1 MLKYIFHSYVI
12 FLYIFLS
19 GGPSIAQ
26 EWFNVKW
33 VNDGDTIVL
42 TDGRHVRYIG
52 INTPEIDHGSQKA
65 EPYGYKAKNYNKK
78 MVLSKMIRLEFDK
91 ERYDQYGRL
100 LAYIFLKDGK
110 FVNKAMIEQGYAYF
124 LPRRPNVRYNKVLL
138 QSQRNAMSAKQGIW
152 RNWKEKESGYLGN
165 RRSKRFH
172 YKTCP
177 FGKRIGETNKVF
189 FSSKRDAFW
198 AGFAPCKRC
207 MSDGN

>member
-1 MLKYIFHSYVI
+1 MQKYIFYSYAV
-12 FLYIFLS
+12 FLYVLLS
-19 GGPSIAQ
+19 GWPSFAH
-26 EWFNVKW
+26 EWFSVKW

-42 TDGRHVRYIG
+42 ADGRNVRYIG
-52 INTPEIDHGSQKA
+52 INAPEIDHGSQKA

-78 MVLSKMIRLEFDK
+78 MVLSTMIRLEIDK

-110 FVNKAMIEQGYAYF
+110 FVNKAMIEQGYAYL

-138 QSQRNAMSAKQGIW
+138 QSQRNAMSAKHGIW
-152 RNWKEKESGYLGN
+152 RNWKEKESGYLGS

-177 FGKRIGETNKVF
+177 FGKRIGKTNKIF
-189 FSSKRDAFW
+189 FPSKWDAFW

-207 MSDGN
+207 MSDGK

>member
-1 MLKYIFHSYVI
+1 MQKHIFYSYVV
-12 FLYIFLS
+12 FLYVLLS
-19 GGPSIAQ
+19 GWPTFAH

-33 VNDGDTIVL
+33 VNDGDTVVL
-42 TDGRHVRYIG
+42 ADGRNVRYIG
-52 INTPEIDHGSQKA
+52 INAPEIYHGIQKA
-65 EPYGYKAKNYNKK
+65 EPYGYKAKNYNNK

-110 FVNKAMIEQGYAYF
+110 FVNKAMIEQGYAYL
-124 LPRRPNVRYNKVLL
+124 LPRRPNVRYNNVLL

-152 RNWKEKESGYLGN
+152 RNWKEKESGYLGS

-172 YKTCP
+172 YQTCP
-177 FGKRIGETNKVF
+177 FGKRIGKTNKIF
-189 FSSKRDAFW
+189 FSSKWDAFW

-207 MSDGN
+207 MSDGK

>member
-1 MLKYIFHSYVI
+1 MLKYIFHSYAI

-26 EWFNVKW
+26 EWFKVKR

-52 INTPEIDHGSQKA
+52 INTPEVDHGSQKA

-124 LPRRPNVRYNKVLL
+124 LTRRPNVRYNKVLL
-138 QSQRNAMSAKQGIW
+138 QSQRNAMSAKRGIW
-152 RNWKEKESGYLGN
+152 RNWKEKESGYLGS

-172 YKTCP
+172 YKICP
-177 FGKRIGETNKVF
+177 FGKRIGKTNKIF
-189 FSSKRDAFW
+189 FSSKWDAFW

-207 MSDGN
+207 MSDGK

>member
-1 MLKYIFHSYVI
+1 MRKYIFYSYVV
-12 FLYIFLS
+12 FLYVLLS
-19 GGPSIAQ
+19 GWPSFAH

-42 TDGRHVRYIG
+42 ADGRNVRYIG
-52 INTPEIDHGSQKA
+52 INAPEIDHGSKKA

-78 MVLSKMIRLEFDK
+78 MVLSTMIRLEIDK

-110 FVNKAMIEQGYAYF
+110 FVNKAMIEQGYAYL

-152 RNWKEKESGYLGN
+152 RNWKENESGYLGS

-172 YKTCP
+172 NKTCP
-177 FGKRIGETNKVF
+177 FGKRIGKINKIF
-189 FSSKRDAFW
+189 FSSKWDAFW
-198 AGFAPCKRC
+198 AGYAPCKRC
-207 MSDGN
+207 MSDGK

>member
-12 FLYIFLS
+12 FIYIFLS

-26 EWFNVKW
+26 EWFKVKR

-138 QSQRNAMSAKQGIW
+138 QSQRNVMSAKRGIW

-177 FGKRIGETNKVF
+177 FGKRIGKTNKIF
-189 FSSKRDAFW
+189 FSSKWDAFW

>member
-1 MLKYIFHSYVI
+1 MKKYIFYSYAV
-12 FLYIFLS
+12 FLYVLLS
-19 GGPSIAQ
+19 GWPSFAH
-26 EWFNVKW
+26 EWFSVKW

-42 TDGRHVRYIG
+42 ADGRNVRYIG
-52 INTPEIDHGSQKA
+52 INAPEIDHGSQKA

-78 MVLSKMIRLEFDK
+78 MVLSTMIRLEIDK

-110 FVNKAMIEQGYAYF
+110 FVNKLMIEQGYAYL

-152 RNWKEKESGYLGN
+152 RNWKEKESGYLGS

-177 FGKRIGETNKVF
+177 FGKRIGKTNKIF
-189 FSSKRDAFW
+189 FSSKWDAFW

-207 MSDGN
+207 MSDGK

>member
-26 EWFNVKW
+26 EWFKVKR

-65 EPYGYKAKNYNKK
+65 EPYGYKAKNYSKK

-138 QSQRNAMSAKQGIW
+138 QSQRNAMSAKRGIW
-152 RNWKEKESGYLGN
+152 RNWKEKESGYLGS

-177 FGKRIGETNKVF
+177 FGKRIGKTNKIF
-189 FSSKRDAFW
+189 FSSKWDAFW

-207 MSDGN
+207 MSDGK

>member
-1 MLKYIFHSYVI
+1 MQKHIFYSYVV
-12 FLYIFLS
+12 FLYVLLS
-19 GGPSIAQ
+19 GWPTFAH

-33 VNDGDTIVL
+33 VNDGDTVVL
-42 TDGRHVRYIG
+42 ADGRNVRYIG
-52 INTPEIDHGSQKA
+52 INAPEIDHGIQKA
-65 EPYGYKAKNYNKK
+65 EPYGYKAKNYNNK

-110 FVNKAMIEQGYAYF
+110 FVNKAMIEQGYAYL

-152 RNWKEKESGYLGN
+152 RNWKEKESGYLGS

-177 FGKRIGETNKVF
+177 FGKRIGKTNKIF
-189 FSSKRDAFW
+189 FPSKWDAFW

-207 MSDGN
+207 MSDGK

>member
-1 MLKYIFHSYVI
+1 MKKYIFYSYAV
-12 FLYIFLS
+12 FLYVLLS
-19 GGPSIAQ
+19 GWPSFAH
-26 EWFNVKW
+26 EWFSVKW

-42 TDGRHVRYIG
+42 ADGRNVRYIG
-52 INTPEIDHGSQKA
+52 INAPEIDHGSQKA
-65 EPYGYKAKNYNKK
+65 EPYGYKAKIYNKK
-78 MVLSKMIRLEFDK
+78 MVLSKMIRLEIDK

-110 FVNKAMIEQGYAYF
+110 FVNKAMIEQGYAYL

-138 QSQRNAMSAKQGIW
+138 QSQRNAMSAKHGIW
-152 RNWKEKESGYLGN
+152 RNWKEKESGYLGS

-177 FGKRIGETNKVF
+177 FGKRIGKTNKIF
-189 FSSKRDAFW
+189 FSSKWDAFW

-207 MSDGN
+207 MSDGK

>member
-1 MLKYIFHSYVI
+1 MKKYIFYSYAV
-12 FLYIFLS
+12 FLYVLLS
-19 GGPSIAQ
+19 GWPSFAH
-26 EWFNVKW
+26 EWFSVKW

-42 TDGRHVRYIG
+42 ADGRNVRYIG
-52 INTPEIDHGSQKA
+52 INAPEIDHGSQKA
-65 EPYGYKAKNYNKK
+65 EPYGYKAKNHNKK
-78 MVLSKMIRLEFDK
+78 MVLSTMIRLEIDK

-110 FVNKAMIEQGYAYF
+110 FVNKAMIEQGYAYL

-138 QSQRNAMSAKQGIW
+138 QSQRNAMSAKHGIW
-152 RNWKEKESGYLGN
+152 RNWKEKESGYLGS

-177 FGKRIGETNKVF
+177 FGKRIGKINKIF
-189 FSSKRDAFW
+189 FSSKWDAFW

-207 MSDGN
+207 MSDGK

>member
-1 MLKYIFHSYVI
+1 MRKYIFYSYVV
-12 FLYIFLS
+12 FLYVLLS
-19 GGPSIAQ
+19 GWPSFAH

-42 TDGRHVRYIG
+42 ADGRNVRYIG
-52 INTPEIDHGSQKA
+52 INAPEIDHGSKKA

-78 MVLSKMIRLEFDK
+78 MVLSTMIRLEIDK

-110 FVNKAMIEQGYAYF
+110 FVNKAMIEQGYAYL
-124 LPRRPNVRYNKVLL
+124 LPRRPNIRYNKVLL

-152 RNWKEKESGYLGN
+152 RNWKENESGYLGS

-172 YKTCP
+172 NKTCP
-177 FGKRIGETNKVF
+177 FGKRIGKINKIF
-189 FSSKRDAFW
+189 FSSKWDAFW
-198 AGFAPCKRC
+198 AGYAPCKRC
-207 MSDGN
+207 MSDGK

>member
-26 EWFNVKW
+26 EWFKVKR

-42 TDGRHVRYIG
+42 SDGRHVRYIG

-110 FVNKAMIEQGYAYF
+110 FVNKALIEQGYAYF

-138 QSQRNAMSAKQGIW
+138 QSQRNAMSAKRGIW
-152 RNWKEKESGYLGN
+152 RNWKEKESGYLGS

-177 FGKRIGETNKVF
+177 FGKRIGKTNKIF
-189 FSSKRDAFW
+189 FSSKWDAFW

>member
-1 MLKYIFHSYVI
+1 MRKHIFYSYAV
-12 FLYIFLS
+12 FLYVLLS
-19 GGPSIAQ
+19 GWPSFAH

-42 TDGRHVRYIG
+42 ADGRNVRYIG
-52 INTPEIDHGSQKA
+52 INAPEIDHGIQKA

-78 MVLSKMIRLEFDK
+78 MVLSTMIRLEIDK

-110 FVNKAMIEQGYAYF
+110 FVNKAMIEQGYAYL

-152 RNWKEKESGYLGN
+152 RNWKEKESGYLGS

-177 FGKRIGETNKVF
+177 FGKRIGKTNKIF
-189 FSSKRDAFW
+189 FSSKWDAFW

-207 MSDGN
+207 MSDGK

>member
-1 MLKYIFHSYVI
+1 MRKYIFYSNVV
-12 FLYIFLS
+12 FLYVLLS
-19 GGPSIAQ
+19 GWPSFAH
-26 EWFNVKW
+26 EWFNVRW

-42 TDGRHVRYIG
+42 ADGRNVRYIG
-52 INTPEIDHGSQKA
+52 INAPEIDHGIQKA

-78 MVLSKMIRLEFDK
+78 MVLSTMIRLEIDK

-110 FVNKAMIEQGYAYF
+110 FVNKAMIEQGYAYL

-152 RNWKEKESGYLGN
+152 RNWKEKESGYLGS

-177 FGKRIGETNKVF
+177 FGKRIGKTNKIF
-189 FSSKRDAFW
+189 FSSKWDAFW

-207 MSDGN
+207 MSDGK

>member
-1 MLKYIFHSYVI
+1 MRKYIFYSYVV
-12 FLYIFLS
+12 FLYVLLS
-19 GGPSIAQ
+19 GWPSFAH

-42 TDGRHVRYIG
+42 ADGRNVRYIG
-52 INTPEIDHGSQKA
+52 INAPEIDHGSKKA

-78 MVLSKMIRLEFDK
+78 MVLSTMIRLEIDK

-110 FVNKAMIEQGYAYF
+110 FANKAMIEQGYAYL
-124 LPRRPNVRYNKVLL
+124 LPRRPNIRYNKVLL

-152 RNWKEKESGYLGN
+152 RNWKENESGYLGS

-172 YKTCP
+172 NKTCP
-177 FGKRIGETNKVF
+177 FGKRIGKINKIF
-189 FSSKRDAFW
+189 FSSKWDAFW
-198 AGFAPCKRC
+198 AGYAPCKRC
-207 MSDGN
+207 MSDGK

>member
-1 MLKYIFHSYVI
+1 MKKYIFYSYAV
-12 FLYIFLS
+12 FLYVLLS
-19 GGPSIAQ
+19 GWPSFAH
-26 EWFNVKW
+26 EWFSVKW

-42 TDGRHVRYIG
+42 ADGRNVRYIG
-52 INTPEIDHGSQKA
+52 INAPEIDHGSQKA

-78 MVLSKMIRLEFDK
+78 MVLSTVIRLEIDK

-110 FVNKAMIEQGYAYF
+110 FVNKAMIEQGYAYL

-138 QSQRNAMSAKQGIW
+138 QSQRNAMSAKHGIW
-152 RNWKEKESGYLGN
+152 RNWKEKESGYLGS

-177 FGKRIGETNKVF
+177 FGKRIGKTNKIF
-189 FSSKRDAFW
+189 FPSKWDAFW

-207 MSDGN
+207 MSDGK

>member
-1 MLKYIFHSYVI
+1 MQKHIFYSYAV
-12 FLYIFLS
+12 FLYVLLS
-19 GGPSIAQ
+19 GWPSFAH

-42 TDGRHVRYIG
+42 ADGRNVRYIG
-52 INTPEIDHGSQKA
+52 INAPEIDHGIQKA

-78 MVLSKMIRLEFDK
+78 MVLSTMIRLEIDK

-110 FVNKAMIEQGYAYF
+110 FVNKALIEQGYAYL

-152 RNWKEKESGYLGN
+152 RNWKEKESGYLGS

-177 FGKRIGETNKVF
+177 FGKRIGKTNKIF
-189 FSSKRDAFW
+189 FSSKWDAFW

-207 MSDGN
+207 MSDWK

>member
-1 MLKYIFHSYVI
+1 MRKYIFYSYVV
-12 FLYIFLS
+12 FLYVLLS
-19 GGPSIAQ
+19 GWPSFAH

-42 TDGRHVRYIG
+42 ADGRNVRYIG
-52 INTPEIDHGSQKA
+52 INAPEIDHGSKKA

-78 MVLSKMIRLEFDK
+78 MVLSTMIRLEIDK

-110 FVNKAMIEQGYAYF
+110 FVNKAMIEQGYAYL
-124 LPRRPNVRYNKVLL
+124 LPRRPNIRYNKVLL

-152 RNWKEKESGYLGN
+152 RNWKEKESGYLGS

-172 YKTCP
+172 NKTCP
-177 FGKRIGETNKVF
+177 FGKRIGKINKIF
-189 FSSKRDAFW
+189 FSSKWDAFW
-198 AGFAPCKRC
+198 AGYAPCKRC
-207 MSDGN
+207 MSDGK

>member
-1 MLKYIFHSYVI
+1 MRKYIFYSNVV
-12 FLYIFLS
+12 FLYVLLS
-19 GGPSIAQ
+19 GWPSFAH

-42 TDGRHVRYIG
+42 ADGRNVRYIG
-52 INTPEIDHGSQKA
+52 INAPEIDHGIQKA

-78 MVLSKMIRLEFDK
+78 MVLSTMIRLEIDK

-100 LAYIFLKDGK
+100 LAYIFLQDGK
-110 FVNKAMIEQGYAYF
+110 FVNKAMIEQGYAYL

-152 RNWKEKESGYLGN
+152 RNWKEKESGYLGS

-177 FGKRIGETNKVF
+177 FGKRIGKTNKIF
-189 FSSKRDAFW
+189 FSSKWDAFW

-207 MSDGN
+207 MSDGK

>member
-1 MLKYIFHSYVI
+1 MRKYIFYSYVV
-12 FLYIFLS
+12 FLYVLLS
-19 GGPSIAQ
+19 GWPSFAH

-42 TDGRHVRYIG
+42 ADGRNVRYIG
-52 INTPEIDHGSQKA
+52 INAPEIDHGSKKA

-78 MVLSKMIRLEFDK
+78 MVLSTMIRLEIDK

-110 FVNKAMIEQGYAYF
+110 FVNKAMIEQGYAYL
-124 LPRRPNVRYNKVLL
+124 LPRRPNLRYNKVLL

-152 RNWKEKESGYLGN
+152 RNWKEKESVYLGS

-172 YKTCP
+172 NKTCP
-177 FGKRIGETNKVF
+177 FGKRIGKINKIF
-189 FSSKRDAFW
+189 FSSKWDAFW
-198 AGFAPCKRC
+198 AGYAPCKRC
-207 MSDGN
+207 MSDGK

>member
-1 MLKYIFHSYVI
+1 MKKYIFYSYAV
-12 FLYIFLS
+12 FLYVLLS
-19 GGPSIAQ
+19 GWPSFAH
-26 EWFNVKW
+26 EWFSVKW

-42 TDGRHVRYIG
+42 ADGRNVRYIG
-52 INTPEIDHGSQKA
+52 INAPEIDHGSQKA

-78 MVLSKMIRLEFDK
+78 MVLSTMIRLEIDK

-110 FVNKAMIEQGYAYF
+110 FVNKAMIEQGYAYL

-138 QSQRNAMSAKQGIW
+138 QSQRNAMSAKHGIW
-152 RNWKEKESGYLGN
+152 RNWKEKESGYLGS

-177 FGKRIGETNKVF
+177 FGKRIGKTNKIF
-189 FSSKRDAFW
+189 FSSKWDAFW

-207 MSDGN
+207 MSDGK

>member
-1 MLKYIFHSYVI
+1 MKKYIFYSYAV
-12 FLYIFLS
+12 FLYVLLS
-19 GGPSIAQ
+19 GWPSFAH
-26 EWFNVKW
+26 EWFSVKW

-42 TDGRHVRYIG
+42 ADGRNVRYIG
-52 INTPEIDHGSQKA
+52 INAPEIDHGSQKA
-65 EPYGYKAKNYNKK
+65 EPYGYKEKNYNKK
-78 MVLSKMIRLEFDK
+78 MVLSKMIRLEIDK

-110 FVNKAMIEQGYAYF
+110 FVNKSMIEQGYAYL

-152 RNWKEKESGYLGN
+152 RNWKEKESGYLGS

-177 FGKRIGETNKVF
+177 FGKRIGKTNKIF
-189 FSSKRDAFW
+189 FSSKWDAFW

-207 MSDGN
+207 MSDDK

>member
-19 GGPSIAQ
+19 GGPSIAR
-26 EWFNVKW
+26 EWFKVKR

-110 FVNKAMIEQGYAYF
+110 FVNKALIEQGYAYF
-124 LPRRPNVRYNKVLL
+124 LPRRPNIRYNKILL
-138 QSQRNAMSAKQGIW
+138 QSQRNAMSAKRGIW
-152 RNWKEKESGYLGN
+152 RNWKEKESGYLGS

-177 FGKRIGETNKVF
+177 FGKRIGKTNKIF
-189 FSSKRDAFW
+189 FSSKWDAFW

>member
-1 MLKYIFHSYVI
+1 MQKYIFYSYAV
-12 FLYIFLS
+12 FLYVLLS
-19 GGPSIAQ
+19 GWPSFAH
-26 EWFNVKW
+26 EWFSVKW

-42 TDGRHVRYIG
+42 ADGRNVRYIG
-52 INTPEIDHGSQKA
+52 INAPEIDHGSQKS

-78 MVLSKMIRLEFDK
+78 MVLSTMIRLEIDK

-110 FVNKAMIEQGYAYF
+110 FVNKAMIEQGYAYL

-152 RNWKEKESGYLGN
+152 RNWKEKESGYLGS

-177 FGKRIGETNKVF
+177 FGKRIGKTNKIF
-189 FSSKRDAFW
+189 FSSKWDAFW

-207 MSDGN
+207 MSDGK

>member
-1 MLKYIFHSYVI
+1 MQKYILYPYVV
-12 FLYIFLS
+12 FLYVLLS
-19 GGPSIAQ
+19 GCPSFAH
-26 EWFNVKW
+26 EWFSVKW

-42 TDGRHVRYIG
+42 ADGRNVRYIG
-52 INTPEIDHGSQKA
+52 INAPEIDHGSQKA

-78 MVLSKMIRLEFDK
+78 MVLSTVIRLEIDK

-110 FVNKAMIEQGYAYF
+110 FVNKAMIEQGYAYL

-138 QSQRNAMSAKQGIW
+138 QSQRNAMSAKHGIW
-152 RNWKEKESGYLGN
+152 RNWKEKESGYLGS

-177 FGKRIGETNKVF
+177 FGKRIGKTNKIF
-189 FSSKRDAFW
+189 FPSKWDAFW

-207 MSDGN
+207 MSDGK